1 MMNIPTDE
9 ARDALVR
16 AFEFAARENLVD
28 QFLDRLG
35 YLRTYGEP
43 ETRTRCTLWNSCGSG
58 DQDLDFTVD
67 RVRVDTG
74 TGLPQLDGGG
84 QPDFVPWFNGGLVYH
99 EHTRTWGVHT

>member
-1 MMNIPTDE
+1 MLHMPTPE

-16 AFEFAARENLVD
+16 AFEFAAQENLVD

-43 ETRTRCTLWNSCGSG
+43 ETRTRCTLYSSMASE
-58 DQDLDFTVD
+58 DPDLDFTVD
-67 RVRVDTG
+67 RVRTDERGV
-74 TGLPQLDGGG
+74 PQLDGGG